1 MAENIIFYGP
11 PGTGKTYFLQ
21 SIMNDYI
28 DYDIAD
34 SQLTAAFTSESSA
47 WILITLVLL
56 QNHGKMQTTDIQR
69 KIDSLRLGIA
79 INVAAELDRHNIE
92 PAPISAVPRVQ
103 PRVFFL
109 LKDRKSVV

>member
-79 INVAAELDRHNIE
+79 INVAA
-92 PAPISAVPRVQ
+92 
-103 PRVFFL
+103 
-109 LKDRKSVV
+109 